1 MPNSS
6 RDKNG
11 THGSGEGRGR
21 GACYVTPDLR
31 YERQGAEES
40 TENIFKCDR
49 EQKNAHLQHAC
60 TTPLRATASSPLP
73 SSLT

>member
-49 EQKNAHLQHAC
+49 EQKNAH
-60 TTPLRATASSPLP
+60 
-73 SSLT
+73 